1 VSPEEVVAR
10 ERRFARP
17 VALVALAAIVAFIA
31 AIAVNQGGTLADADT
46 DAQFLAEFSDNS
58 GNQFLGAVLQA
69 LGFVLAIAPIAYL
82 FQAAAARSESVR
94 SALVGITVAG
104 PLFLAIGAVLQW
116 YAFDQAASE
125 FSSAGGGLGIPVGE
139 YAEDLIQDQATFDAA
154 QGFTFA
160 GTLGLIVAIVYTSLH
175 AMRTGLLTRFWGS
188 LGMALGVSV
197 LFLGFV
203 GILVF
208 VLAIGM
214 LIGGL
219 WIGERPAAWEAGKA
233 IPWPSPG
240 GRGSDDEGTESEEA
254 AAEPANPAEPGSG
267 SEQGAEDPAPPPP
280 RKRKRRRE

>member
-17 VALVALAAIVAFIA
+17 VAIAAFAAIVAFIA

-69 LGFVLAIAPIAYL
+69 AGFLFAIAPISYL
-82 FQAAAARSESVR
+82 FQAAAARSDSVR

-116 YAFDQAASE
+116 FAFDQAASE
-125 FSSAGGGLGIPVGE
+125 FSSTGGGLGVPVGE
-139 YAEDLIQDQATFDAA
+139 YAEELIQDQAAFDAA

-203 GILVF
+203 GILVY

-219 WIGERPAAWEAGKA
+219 WIGDRPAAWEAGRA
-233 IPWPSPG
+233 IPWPSAG
-240 GRGSDDEGTESEEA
+240 GQPPDEPAEEETT
-254 AAEPANPAEPGSG
+254 AAEPANPGEPATG
-267 SEQGAEDPAPPPP
+267 SEDGGEGPARPPP
-280 RKRKRRRE
+280 RKRKRRR

>member
-1 VSPEEVVAR
+1 MSPDEVVAR

-17 VALVALAAIVAFIA
+17 VTIAAFAAIVAFIA
-31 AIAVNQGGTLADADT
+31 AIAVNQGATLAEADT

-58 GNQFLGAVLQA
+58 GNQLLGAVLQA
-69 LGFVLAIAPIAYL
+69 LGFLLAIAPLFYL
-82 FQAAAARSESVR
+82 FQAAAARSDAVR

-104 PLFLAIGAVLQW
+104 PLFLALGAVLQW

-125 FSSAGGGLGIPVGE
+125 FSSTGGGVGIPVGE
-139 YAEDLIQDQATFDAA
+139 YAEELIQDQATFDAA

-208 VLAIGM
+208 VLALGM

-219 WIGERPAAWEAGKA
+219 WIGDRPAAWDAGKA
-233 IPWPSPG
+233 VPWPSAG
-240 GRGSDDEGTESEEA
+240 GRAPPDDEPEGGSTPEPVNPTESATGSDQRPQG
-254 AAEPANPAEPGSG
+254 PAT
-267 SEQGAEDPAPPPP
+267 PPP
-280 RKRKRRRE
+280 RKRKRRQT

>member
-1 VSPEEVVAR
+1 VSPEKVVAR

-17 VALVALAAIVAFIA
+17 AALAAFAAIVAFIA

-58 GNQFLGAVLQA
+58 GNQLLGAVLQA
-69 LGFVLAIAPIAYL
+69 AGFLFAIAPIAYL
-82 FQAAAARSESVR
+82 FQAAAARSDSVR

-125 FSSAGGGLGIPVGE
+125 FSSIGGGLGVPVGE
-139 YAEDLIQDQATFDAA
+139 YAEELIQDQGAFNAA

-203 GILVF
+203 GILVY

-214 LIGGL
+214 LIAGL
-219 WIGERPAAWEAGKA
+219 WIGERPPAWDAGKA

-240 GRGSDDEGTESEEA
+240 GRAPDDEPAEEGDT
-254 AAEPANPAEPGSG
+254 AAEPANPGERATG
-267 SEQGAEDPAPPPP
+267 SESDEEAPAPPPP
-280 RKRKRRRE
+280 RKRKRRR